1 MQEQKGSC
9 YAGGVAPARRAQK
22 AAEVSRSSPLE
33 VNLELVP
40 RARVDIVD
48 PRASLSADEQ
58 AALKPYARCLYWS
71 SHTTAGF
78 FERAL
83 AARLQ
88 RRKATAGYLDAFR
101 TIFPE
106 GGGYEHDRLDQR
118 TELAPEQ
125 RLVEPRNADSHL
137 AFIAAGLRT
146 CVSFPNR
153 EAEPVR
159 FVDLDGVHG
168 GQPRQ
173 RLMRII
179 GYQREEEIDRI
190 RIEVPVSAHPV
201 DSINLKDPRLG
212 IYDQLA
218 ELVARHDLTKGR
230 LRLSLD
236 HGERHAGLT
245 VNEYETLLMRHDLAE
260 VLRNPL
266 RFAAEQARNALRNPR
281 TVPAKTLG
289 YAKYDLVRVVNRVVD
304 ALGLRESVVERL
316 VARTLAAPAAR
327 FLRMKRRVDL
337 LVSDPAGYGKGT
349 LVEGTY
355 QSPILVQWHR
365 APRQARVLDVILT
378 RLR

>member
-1 MQEQKGSC
+1 M
-9 YAGGVAPARRAQK
+9 
-22 AAEVSRSSPLE
+22 SRPNPLE
-33 VNLELVP
+33 LSLGLVP

-48 PRASLSADEQ
+48 PRASLSSDER

-78 FERAL
+78 LERAL
-83 AARLQ
+83 AARLLK
-88 RRKATAGYLDAFR
+88 RRATAGYLDAFR
-101 TIFPE
+101 AIFPE
-106 GGGYEHDRLDQR
+106 GVGYEHDRLDQR

-125 RLVEPRNADSHL
+125 RLIEPRNADSHL

-153 EAEPVR
+153 AAEPVR
-159 FVDLDGVHG
+159 FVDLDGMHS

-173 RLMRII
+173 RLTRII
-179 GYQREEEIDRI
+179 GYQREEELERV
-190 RIEVPVSAHPV
+190 RIEVTMSAHPV

-212 IYDQLA
+212 IYEKLNA
-218 ELVARHDLTKGR
+218 LIARHDVTKGR
-230 LRLSLD
+230 LRLVLD

-266 RFAAEQARNALRNPR
+266 RFAALQARNALKDVRA
-281 TVPAKTLG
+281 VPIKTLG
-289 YAKYDLVRVVNRVVD
+289 YAKYDLVRVVNQVVD

-316 VARTLAAPAAR
+316 VARALAAPAAR
-327 FLRMKRRVDL
+327 FLRMKRRVEL
-337 LVSDPAGYGKGT
+337 LVSDPSGDGRGT
-349 LVEGTY
+349 LIEGTY

-365 APRQARVLDVILT
+365 APHQARFLDVTLT